1 MSHSVCDKETPL
13 PFASIRIPHGN
24 MKLYGYISEYV
35 EVIADYL
42 MRCLNRDQGRAQQI
56 YIYIYIYTY
65 VYI

>member
-1 MSHSVCDKETPL
+1 
-13 PFASIRIPHGN
+13 